1 MSSTR
6 GNSAGEHYAAEHYS
20 DERDDERF
28 RRPGKGSRPRGKR
41 RPAHIDAVL
50 AFVVVVD
57 RGRYTCRLPVG
68 DNGGGLDQGTGQ
80 AAAASGP
87 SKPSDRL
94 ITAMR
99 ARELGRRAIV
109 VGDYVDLVGD
119 VSGAPGSL
127 ARIVRIQPRSSVL
140 RRSTED
146 GETGERIVV
155 ANAERLVI
163 VVSLTD
169 PPPRTG
175 LIDRC
180 LVAAHDADIE
190 PLLCLTKADM
200 PGADAAAD
208 QLRRYYGR
216 AELHYVTTRYDRPV
230 TELADT
236 LTDGISVLVGHS
248 GVGKSTLVN
257 ALVPHATRAIGELTG
272 VGKGRHTTTAALAL
286 ALPGGGWIIDT
297 PGIRTF
303 GLAHIDIST
312 VLASFPD
319 LIEATTLCPP
329 GCRHQA
335 GEPECGLDVWVA
347 QKRAEPERL
356 ASLRALLS

>member
-1 MSSTR
+1 VSSAR
-6 GNSAGEHYAAEHYS
+6 GNSAGERYAAEHYG

-28 RRPGKGSRPRGKR
+28 RRAGRGSRPRGKQ
-41 RPAHIDAVL
+41 RPAHADAVL

-57 RGRYTCRLPVG
+57 RGRYTCRLTSNFG
-68 DNGGGLDQGTGQ
+68 HGQ
-80 AAAASGP
+80 AAKS
-87 SKPSDRL
+87 SDRP

-99 ARELGRRAIV
+99 ARELGRRAVV
-109 VGDYVDLVGD
+109 VGDYVELVGD

-127 ARIVRIQPRSSVL
+127 ARIVRIQPRRSVL
-140 RRSTED
+140 RRSTEE
-146 GETGERIVV
+146 GESGERIVV
-155 ANAERLVI
+155 ANAERLVM
-163 VVSLTD
+163 VVALTD

-208 QLRRYYGR
+208 QLRRYYGQAKLR
-216 AELHYVTTRYDRPV
+216 YVTTRHDRPV
-230 TELADT
+230 TELTDT

-257 ALVPHATRAIGELTG
+257 ALVPNASRAIGELTG

-286 ALPGGGWIIDT
+286 ALPAGGWIIDT

-303 GLAHIDIST
+303 GLAHIDIAT

-319 LIEATTLCPP
+319 LIEATTLCSP
-329 GCRHQA
+329 GCRHQI

-347 QKRAEPERL
+347 RGRADSERL
-356 ASLRALLS
+356 VSLRALLS